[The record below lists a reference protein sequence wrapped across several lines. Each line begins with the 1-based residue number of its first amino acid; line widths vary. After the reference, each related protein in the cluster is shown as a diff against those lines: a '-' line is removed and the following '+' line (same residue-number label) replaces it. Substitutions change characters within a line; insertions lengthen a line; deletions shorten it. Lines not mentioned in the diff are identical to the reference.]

1 MIMLVAMVVIM
12 MMVVLMF
19 VIMCMWILII
29 VVVIVNMIPARLVF
43 VLGVFFHAARPRGE
57 KSVNRRRIVLKV
69 NILPLEG
76 DEYHVI

>member
-12 MMVVLMF
+12 MMVV
-19 VIMCMWILII
+19 IMCMRILMI

-43 VLGVFFHAARPRGE
+43 VLGVFFHAAIPRGE